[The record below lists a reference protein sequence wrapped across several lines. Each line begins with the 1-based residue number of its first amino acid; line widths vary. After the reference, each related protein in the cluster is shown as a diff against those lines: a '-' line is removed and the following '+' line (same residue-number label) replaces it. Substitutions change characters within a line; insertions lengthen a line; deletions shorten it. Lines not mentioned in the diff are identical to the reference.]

1 MCSGMRG
8 RNSGTLRR
16 INLDLDFN
24 VDVDFNLDVDV
35 DLDDNDTL

>member
-8 RNSGTLRR
+8 RNFGTLRR

-24 VDVDFNLDVDV
+24 VDFNLDLNV